1 METGTIRKEEK
12 LGLAVALGLH
22 LALLAVLLVQPAR
35 DHVLDRPE
43 RMTVSL
49 ASDVSLK
56 STAPDP
62 VAESRAALAPELGE
76 QAESPTEAVPETP
89 KPSVSNQ
96 PSREALTRPVR
107 ETTPTR
113 QEKKPAKAQQVGEN
127 FLEGMGSSRTTD
139 EKRIPASEIGPS
151 AKASLIQSIS
161 RQIKPHWSA
170 PSGADA
176 DLLVTELAFD
186 LNEDGSLKGRP
197 RVIRQS
203 GETPSNSPQK
213 ALHAER
219 AIRAV
224 QLAAPFD
231 LPPEYYNAWKS
242 IRGARFDRNLSR

>member
-1 METGTIRKEEK
+1 MQTGTIRKEER

-22 LALLAVLLVQPAR
+22 LALLAVLLIQPAR
-35 DHVLDRPE
+35 DHVLDRE
-43 RMTVSL
+43 QRMTVSL

-76 QAESPTEAVPETP
+76 QTEAPSETAPETP
-89 KPSVSNQ
+89 KPRISDQ
-96 PSREALTRPVR
+96 PKRDAVTQPVR
-107 ETTPTR
+107 ETTPR
-113 QEKKPAKAQQVGEN
+113 AAEKKPARAEQVGEN

-139 EKRIPASEIGPS
+139 EKRIPASEIGRS
-151 AKASLIQSIS
+151 AKASLVQSIS

-176 DLLVTELAFD
+176 ELLVTELAFD

-197 RVIRQS
+197 RVLRQS
-203 GETPSNSPQK
+203 GITASNRPQ
-213 ALHAER
+213 ASLHAER

-231 LPPEYYNAWKS
+231 LPVEYYNAWKS
-242 IRGARFDRNLSR
+242 IRGARFDRNLSQ